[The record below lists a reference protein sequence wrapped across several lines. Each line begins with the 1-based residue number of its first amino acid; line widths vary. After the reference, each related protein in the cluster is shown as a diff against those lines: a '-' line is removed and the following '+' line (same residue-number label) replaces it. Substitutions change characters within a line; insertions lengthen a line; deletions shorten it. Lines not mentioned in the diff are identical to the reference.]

1 MDLTARSKALV
12 ESLGPSASAQLF
24 LRASVDG
31 VTDNTHFSQYGATQ
45 IGGLLL
51 QSIRE
56 QNLPLAA
63 YLR

>member
-1 MDLTARSKALV
+1 MV
-12 ESLGPSASAQLF
+12 EPLGPSAFARLF
-24 LRASVDG
+24 LRSSVDG
-31 VTDNTHFSQYGATQ
+31 VTDDTHFSQYGATR